1 MTTTKNFTF
10 STFKH
15 CKDNKAKNH
24 TVDLVT
30 LAKGLLMPMGNKK
43 WESKQELP
51 AWSPTIFQNGHR
63 SKQTANIISLLVF
76 DMDDGLA
83 PFDCW
88 RLFHDWTVLA
98 HTSFSHR
105 PQHHKYRIILPLETP
120 LPAQDWDKIVVAA
133 GELWDSVIGRG
144 APDPKALKDSAR
156 IYYRFAIPNAT
167 GTGPMNVEEY
177 HQTAFHSSGRFLN
190 LDYSHVKIEKPVA
203 KPIQAQA
210 YQNGKA
216 AMSEMMLD
224 PRFRMGVANQL
235 GATIQGNEARYMI
248 CPGCGRKSLHFSIDP
263 NLGNTTKWP
272 NCNHENSC
280 GWWGNF
286 QQCL

>member
-51 AWSPTIFQNGHR
+51 AWSPTIFQNGQR
-63 SKQTANIISLLVF
+63 MGQYANIISMVVF

-83 PFDCW
+83 PFDSW
-88 RLFHDWTVLA
+88 RLFHEWTVLA
-98 HTSFSHR
+98 HTSFSHK

-120 LPAQDWDKIVVAA
+120 LPAEDWDRISVAML
-133 GELWDSVIGRG
+133 ELWSAVVGRG
-144 APDPKALKDSAR
+144 IPDEKARKDKAR

-190 LDYSHVKIEKPVA
+190 LDYSHVKIENPKP
-203 KPIQAQA
+203 KPIQAQV

-216 AMSEMMLD
+216 AMSEMMMD
-224 PRFRMGVANQL
+224 PRFRLGMANQL
-235 GATIQGNEARYMI
+235 GAKIQGNEARYML
-248 CPGCGRKSLHFSIDP
+248 CPGCGRNSMHFSIDP
-263 NLGNTTKWP
+263 NISNSYKWP
-272 NCNHENSC
+272 HCNHENSC
-280 GWWGNF
+280 GWYGNF
-286 QQCL
+286 TKCL